1 MTYETCYAH
10 TDYPRQNC
18 PDCHALRSSVALRAF
33 QRDLD
38 DTRSQFRLE
47 EFKREYRPDWKD
59 RKAPTNARDALD
71 AFVDMCIGE
80 VDAT

>member
-1 MTYETCYAH
+1 M
-10 TDYPRQNC
+10 
-18 PDCHALRSSVALRAF
+18 DCHALRSSVALRRI

-47 EFKREYRPDWKD
+47 QFGRAYRPTWED

-71 AFVDMCIGE
+71 AFVDMCVGE